1 MKWSLAIH
9 GGAGIIERDEMSR
22 EREAEYR
29 NGLTLALLAGEKILI
44 AGGTS
49 LDAVEASVRELEDNP
64 IFNAGRGAVY
74 TEKSTIELDAAIMD
88 GKTTKAGAV
97 AGVTRTKNPIS
108 LARAVLEKTNR
119 LFIGG
124 NGADDLS
131 ISLGLEQVG
140 TDYFHTALRA
150 RQFEKWQA
158 RQLEKLN
165 KSHLMGTVGAVAL
178 DSHGNLAAATS
189 TGGTTGKMSGRI
201 GDTPII
207 GAGTIAINGLAAV
220 SCTGTGEYFIRESAA
235 RQICDRIK
243 WNGQNIH
250 EAAYET
256 IMAIGAIGGDGG
268 LIAMDANGD
277 VAFAINDMGM
287 YRGWVADGRKAQT
300 SIYPGDVLRSEGREG
315 RTSNEMH

>member
-9 GGAGIIERDEMSR
+9 GGAGIIERSEMSPK
-22 EREAEYR
+22 REAEYR
-29 NGLTLALLAGEKILI
+29 DGLSGALCAGEKILRG
-44 AGGTS
+44 GGTA
-49 LDAVEASVRELEDNP
+49 LDAVEASVRALEDNP

-74 TEKSTIELDAAIMD
+74 TDKQTIELDAAIMD

-97 AGVTRTKNPIS
+97 AGVGKTKNPIS
-108 LARAVLEKTNR
+108 LARAVMEKSNR
-119 LFIGG
+119 LLLAGQ
-124 NGADDLS
+124 GADDFS
-131 ISLGLEQVG
+131 ITHDLEQVSI
-140 TDYFHTALRA
+140 DYFQTELRLA
-150 RQFEKWQA
+150 QFERWRAK
-158 RQLEKLN
+158 QLEKLN

-178 DSHGNLAAATS
+178 DQFGNLAAATS
-189 TGGTTGKMSGRI
+189 TGGTTGKICGRI

-250 EAAYET
+250 SAAYDV
-256 IMAIGAIGGDGG
+256 IMAIGEIGGDGG

-287 YRGWVADGRKAQT
+287 YRGWVADGRPAQT
-300 SIYPGDVLRSEGREG
+300 SIYPNDVLKSEGAEA